1 MDLEEMSRLLEEK
14 GAEVSALEKK
24 LRDLSADM
32 IEERRALEAKS
43 DMWKE
48 NALSYQRENERLRH
62 CVEALKHL
70 CATF

>member
-1 MDLEEMSRLLEEK
+1 MGRLLSEK
-14 GAEVSALEKK
+14 EAEVAALESK
-24 LRDLSADM
+24 LRDLSAER
-32 IEERRALEAKS
+32 IEERRSLEAKS

-48 NALSYQRENERLRH
+48 SALSYQKENERLVH